1 MLKRFQPPNL
11 LHTLEHASKAMNKES
26 HNPHA
31 YLPLSAAEF
40 HILVALADMD
50 RHGYA
55 ILKDIEERTDDSMK
69 LGFATLYRTIRRM
82 ADNGLLIEVS
92 PAEQASQDEDSRRKY
107 YRLTDIGVQ
116 VLRADALR
124 QFRAIG
130 DVVRRG
136 VIHPTELVSENDD
149 HRLNCD

>member
-1 MLKRFQPPNL
+1 MLKRLQPPNL
-11 LHTLEHASKAMNKES
+11 LHTLEHASKAMNKET
-26 HNPHA
+26 HNPQA
-31 YLPLSAAEF
+31 YLPLSAVEF
-40 HILVALADMD
+40 HILAALADMD

-82 ADNGLLIEVS
+82 ADDGLLIEVS
-92 PAEQASQDEDSRRKY
+92 QPEQASQDDDSRRKY
-107 YRLTDIGVQ
+107 YHLTNIGVQ
-116 VLRADALR
+116 VLHADALR

-136 VIHPTELVSENDD
+136 VVHPAELLLQDGEQRSNDD
-149 HRLNCD
+149 